1 MNYFFLFLICF
12 VPLVSLKWSLSR
24 PASSSSSSP
33 GVFSFTH
40 SRGKAASPPP
50 PPAPSPPPP
59 PPSPGMLYRL
69 FALLWRT
76 ATPRAR
82 TRARARVPPFPP
94 PPSSSSYSSQYS
106 YFASPPVVR
115 IPTSPSPVSRW
126 FSSSSSSHGGRTRAR
141 KAPSWT
147 SRDRFRRTPPLS
159 TYARARNVDGVIT
172 MTAFLGTE
180 GSNVDVDLVVLMAHV
195 QAACKHIASLLA
207 TPRELQQDSA
217 SSAYETEFRS
227 FGGDDNPRP
236 MITISVGFEDDDH
249 KSSSSSVCSFSSPC
263 HLIFRVYCPC
273 CNHLGS
279 SSNSSYHHSFLLLV
293 KEPDQEGGKRGKERK
308 KTNWIFS

>member
-50 PPAPSPPPP
+50 PPPPAPPPP

-69 FALLWRT
+69 FTLLWRT

-94 PPSSSSYSSQYS
+94 PPSSSSYYSQYS

-159 TYARARNVDGVIT
+159 SYARARNVDGVIT

-227 FGGDDNPRP
+227 FGEDDNPRP
-236 MITISVGFEDDDH
+236 MISISVGFEDDDH
-249 KSSSSSVCSFSSPC
+249 NP
-263 HLIFRVYCPC
+263 
-273 CNHLGS
+273 
-279 SSNSSYHHSFLLLV
+279 LLLLCV
-293 KEPDQEGGKRGKERK
+293 RSLLLAISVLGFTVLAAIILAAAATPHVILPSPS
-308 KTNWIFS
+308 W

>member
-1 MNYFFLFLICF
+1 MGEKEEKERGSSSGELSSSMNYFFLFLICF

-50 PPAPSPPPP
+50 PPPPAPPPP

-69 FALLWRT
+69 FTLLWRT

-94 PPSSSSYSSQYS
+94 PPSSSSYYSQYS

-159 TYARARNVDGVIT
+159 SYARARNVDGVIT

-236 MITISVGFEDDDH
+236 MISISVGFGDDDH
-249 KSSSSSVCSFSSPC
+249 NP
-263 HLIFRVYCPC
+263 P
-273 CNHLGS
+273 
-279 SSNSSYHHSFLLLV
+279 LLLCV
-293 KEPDQEGGKRGKERK
+293 RSLLLAISVLGFTVLAAIILAAAATPHVILPSPS
-308 KTNWIFS
+308 W